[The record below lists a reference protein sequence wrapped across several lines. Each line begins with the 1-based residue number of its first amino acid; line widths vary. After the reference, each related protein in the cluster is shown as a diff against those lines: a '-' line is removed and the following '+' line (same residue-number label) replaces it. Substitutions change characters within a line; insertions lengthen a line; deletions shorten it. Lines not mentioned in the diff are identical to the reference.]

1 MLHRL
6 RARVERDYVGVLK
19 KTIASAAYHAHV
31 NTAFWG
37 VLTTSFRAAWSRNK
51 FMDKQKDDIAD
62 LSEVL
67 AADGKHPLDHDCL
80 YCLHHDNVEATNIQG
95 LRDHSNEAAISR
107 GTTYFI
113 MLMNQLIRGDQIRAE
128 HPGLIEGGN
137 VENQGEDAD
146 PTRVSCF
153 DVKLLTSVVLD
164 AAEFLP
170 TEEELEES
178 ATAVIDRARRNL
190 ELPPGTA
197 AKFYKP
203 DKFHRSRSVP
213 TCSTVADHPC
223 ADHNFNSTANA
234 TGVAKMLIDRVVPQ
248 LQLLGMRRAGSVP
261 EHREEDLKYGKEGE
275 WILYLDEP
283 AILAVATTTCSTDG
297 KPAWMDI
304 KWLRELAKQLD
315 LFLIVVCR
323 YLPGKDG
330 KPRVFRVPLVRV
342 LCGKWH
348 LDKNTLTLLGK
359 LFGPTH
365 LAHLFGVVRKSAA
378 AISRVVE
385 NIADPTE
392 INNEGAIYLKIFV
405 EELVQRCLAAQEEKL
420 AVLERLVGESE
431 EKLRAAT
438 LGLDALQH
446 GNDEGDAVRAQL
458 AALLAAHR
466 SANEAADG
474 ARADMAALQL
484 EAPFN
489 TAAELPMEQVFDHHL
504 PRVLAC
510 PQAQV
515 QLLHFVALSTRHEY
529 FCSAEWGNLE
539 RALRLCKVNGFLPA
553 IANSVQYLGLQ
564 AEEFCKRK
572 TESPAYLILSDAYLE
587 VVATSED
594 SGKNMISDRGTER
607 HVNGLRGSVPKS
619 GGGDDVY
626 VAAHVNLKNGCGD
639 TCCPRYKPHRM
650 PKPLPANF
658 EEKPSSRLI
667 RTDPQLAYGMGGAL
681 RETDVWGPAGTD
693 ISIGKFTLSPRKRV
707 PTIGKRSKYSEDT
720 SVTLDDQEM
729 SANVR
734 TVVSVGRAITKS
746 YFKVHH
752 MGLSKQAD
760 DPEPK
765 AVTVRLTTTK
775 AKESARLEWD
785 RLYSTDADHVN
796 NGQMVATGGGRRVY
810 LVDLAAPRGR
820 GTRTFSNDALIKI
833 LRQTAARHPE
843 IDVPT
848 GAALHGKGRRY
859 WAEKLVFYR
868 KLPGFFNAGR
878 ADTGSEA
885 GNATEGA
892 AEDTEVGWTPP
903 PRPTAIDGVYR
914 KADKLES
921 VSDLPDLVQALF
933 NRTTRTVVR
942 WQNAVRRNDDDAGL
956 DGGTAGGAGQAESLY
971 DCSFSS
977 FSSISG
983 YRQQ

>member
-6 RARVERDYVGVLK
+6 RARVDRDYVGVLK
-19 KTIASAAYHAHV
+19 KTIAASAYHAHV
-31 NTAFWG
+31 GTGFWG

-51 FMDKQKDDIAD
+51 FMAKQKDDIAD

-67 AADGKHPLDHDCL
+67 AADGKHPLDHDTL
-80 YCLHHDNVEATNIQG
+80 YCLHHDNVEAANIQG

-113 MLMNQLIRGDQIRAE
+113 LLMNQLIRGEQIRAE
-128 HPGLIEGGN
+128 HPGLIEGGQI
-137 VENQGEDAD
+137 EKQAEGAD

-170 TEEELEES
+170 TEEELEEA

-190 ELPPGTA
+190 ELPPGEA

-203 DKFHRSRSVP
+203 AKFHRSRSVP

-234 TGVAKMLIDRVVPQ
+234 TGIAKMLLDRVVPQ
-248 LQLLGMRRAGSVP
+248 LQSLGMRRAGSVP
-261 EHREEDLKYGKEGE
+261 EHREEDLKYCTEGE

-304 KWLRELAKQLD
+304 KYLRELAKQLD
-315 LFLIVVCR
+315 LFLTVVCR
-323 YLPGKDG
+323 YLPGDDG
-330 KPRVFRVPLVRV
+330 EPRVFRVPLVRV

-405 EELVQRCLAAQEEKL
+405 EELVQRHLAAQEEKL
-420 AVLERLVGESE
+420 VVLGRLVGEAE
-431 EKLRAAT
+431 EKLQAAT
-438 LGLDALQH
+438 LGLHALEH
-446 GNDEGDAVRAQL
+446 GEEEGDAVREQL
-458 AALLAAHR
+458 SILLAVMG
-466 SANEAADG
+466 SATEAAAG
-474 ARADMAALQL
+474 AKADMAALQL

-489 TAAELPMEQVFDHHL
+489 TAAELPMERVFDHHL

-515 QLLHFVALSTRHEY
+515 QLLHFVALSTRYEY
-529 FCSAEWGNLE
+529 FCSAEWGDLA
-539 RALRLCKVNGFLPA
+539 RALRLCKVIGFLPA

-564 AEEFCKRK
+564 AEEFAKRR
-572 TESPAYLILSDAYLE
+572 TESSAYLTLSDAYLE
-587 VVATSED
+587 VVATGEQT
-594 SGKNMISDRGTER
+594 GKNMISDRGTER
-607 HVNGLRGSVPKS
+607 HVNGLRESVPQN

-626 VAAHVNLKNGCGD
+626 VAAHVNLKSGCGG
-639 TCCPRYKPHRM
+639 TCCPRYDPHRI
-650 PKPLPANF
+650 PEPLPTDF
-658 EEKPSSRLI
+658 EEKPSSR
-667 RTDPQLAYGMGGAL
+667 RTRKDPQLAFGMGGAL
-681 RETDVWGPAGTD
+681 RETNVWGAVGTD
-693 ISIGKFTLSPRKRV
+693 ISVGKYTLSPRKRV
-707 PTIGKRSKYSEDT
+707 PNIGKRSMYSEDT

-729 SANVR
+729 SHNLR
-734 TVVSVGRAITKS
+734 TVVPVGRDITKS
-746 YFKVHH
+746 YFRVHH
-752 MGLSKQAD
+752 MGLPKRGG

-765 AVTVRLTTTK
+765 AVTVRLTTTR

-785 RLYSTDADHVN
+785 RLYSLNPEHIN
-796 NGQMVATGGGRRVY
+796 NGQMVATGGGRRIY
-810 LVDLAAPRGR
+810 MTDSETPRGR
-820 GTRTFSNDALIKI
+820 GTRTFGNDALIKA
-833 LRQTAARHPE
+833 LRQAAGLYPE
-843 IDVPT
+843 IDIPT

-859 WAEKLVFYR
+859 WAEKLAFYR

-878 ADTGSEA
+878 ADTESEA
-885 GNATEGA
+885 GDATEGA

-914 KADKLES
+914 KADKLDS

-942 WQNAVRRNDDDAGL
+942 WQNAVRQNDDDAGL
-956 DGGTAGGAGQAESLY
+956 DGAADGAGQAESLY
-971 DCSFSS
+971 NCSFSS